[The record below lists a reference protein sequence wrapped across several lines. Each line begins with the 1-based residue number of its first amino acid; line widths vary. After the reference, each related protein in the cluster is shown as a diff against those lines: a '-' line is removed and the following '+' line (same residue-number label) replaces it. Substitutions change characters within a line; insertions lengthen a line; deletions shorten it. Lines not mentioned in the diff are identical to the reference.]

1 MGQPY
6 LSIVIPAYNEEARIV
21 STLEKVGHYLGGQPY
36 TWEVLVVDDGSS
48 DATAALAGRWAG
60 EHPGFALMEASHR
73 GKGWAVRQGMLSS
86 SGRLRFMCDADL
98 AMPIAGLAQFLQRM
112 EEGWDIVVGSRQ
124 IAGARRFDEP
134 WVRHLLGRLFNWVV
148 RGLTV
153 RGLQDTQ
160 CGFKCFTAEAAE
172 SLFALQRTE
181 GFGFDVEVLYLAR
194 KQGMRVV
201 EVPIDWFHQ
210 KASKVRPGVD
220 SFLMLRDA
228 ALSRWRHR
236 GDGGRQEDGGVATRG
251 STAEDEA
258 LPAGDGSIAVVV
270 PTYNE
275 AANLPELAERL
286 FGLGLPDLRLL
297 VVDDNSPDGTAET
310 ARALS
315 RRFQGKVSVVERESK
330 QGLGTAYV
338 AGFSRALADGADYI
352 IEMDADLSHAPEY
365 VPALLEELKRSDVVV
380 GSRYVPGGGADARRG
395 LGRRFMSYIANAGI
409 RMVAGV
415 TVKDATSGFKGF
427 RATALR
433 SLGLT
438 RFRCKGFGF
447 QTEVARACQNKDHRV
462 VEYPIVFV
470 DRTEGRS
477 KMSAF
482 IVLEALWHLL
492 LLRWRS

>member
-1 MGQPY
+1 M
-6 LSIVIPAYNEEARIV
+6 VEWR
-21 STLEKVGHYLGGQPY
+21 
-36 TWEVLVVDDGSS
+36 LV
-48 DATAALAGRWAG
+48 A
-60 EHPGFALMEASHR
+60 P
-73 GKGWAVRQGMLSS
+73 
-86 SGRLRFMCDADL
+86 
-98 AMPIAGLAQFLQRM
+98 P
-112 EEGWDIVVGSRQ
+112 
-124 IAGARRFDEP
+124 
-134 WVRHLLGRLFNWVV
+134 
-148 RGLTV
+148 
-153 RGLQDTQ
+153 
-160 CGFKCFTAEAAE
+160 
-172 SLFALQRTE
+172 
-181 GFGFDVEVLYLAR
+181 
-194 KQGMRVV
+194 
-201 EVPIDWFHQ
+201 
-210 KASKVRPGVD
+210 
-220 SFLMLRDA
+220 
-228 ALSRWRHR
+228 
-236 GDGGRQEDGGVATRG
+236 
-251 STAEDEA
+251 AEDEA
-258 LPAGDGSIAVVV
+258 LPAGDGSIAVGGADLQRGRQSPRACGAPVRAGSTRPAAARRRRQTL
-270 PTYNE
+270 PT
-275 AANLPELAERL
+275 AR
-286 FGLGLPDLRLL
+286 
-297 VVDDNSPDGTAET
+297 AET

-395 LGRRFMSYIANAGI
+395 LGRRFMSYIANAEI

-433 SLGLT
+433 SLDLT

-447 QTEVARACQNKDHRV
+447 QTEVARACQNKGHRV